1 MTEAKYLDNVKERF
15 SAIIFPVIILV
26 LWQVLSLLGV
36 LYEVILPAPVKVL
49 SAFIGI
55 VKDGSLFIDI
65 SVSIQRVLV
74 GTFFGMLAGLGLGI
88 IAGIVP
94 VIERLLRPI
103 VDVIRQISLYAWIP
117 LIVLWFGI
125 GETSK
130 DIIIARGVF
139 IPLYINTVSGIK
151 NIQKEYMELGKVLE
165 LRRWTFI
172 KNIVL
177 PSAASGIFAGVRL
190 ALSGAWTA
198 VVAAEMLGGLTGL
211 GYALLHAKEFLQN
224 DKLIALMFV
233 IGLLAA
239 VTDFLLGQ
247 IEKRAF
253 KWKST

>member
-1 MTEAKYLDNVKERF
+1 
-15 SAIIFPVIILV
+15 
-26 LWQVLSLLGV
+26 
-36 LYEVILPAPVKVL
+36 
-49 SAFIGI
+49 
-55 VKDGSLFIDI
+55 
-65 SVSIQRVLV
+65 
-74 GTFFGMLAGLGLGI
+74 
-88 IAGIVP
+88 
-94 VIERLLRPI
+94 
-103 VDVIRQISLYAWIP
+103 
-117 LIVLWFGI
+117 
-125 GETSK
+125 
-130 DIIIARGVF
+130 
-139 IPLYINTVSGIK
+139 
-151 NIQKEYMELGKVLE
+151 MELGKVLE
-165 LRRWTFI
+165 LSRWTFI